1 MKGEKGGERVPVPVA
16 GPAFR
21 GGVYFVLFKLFGCVL
36 EFAFEVV
43 SIESTFSPVCNAG
56 LEGKNRGK
64 PVRWA
69 ASGPRGD
76 GTRGSGG
83 SLPAWDAGGQ
93 EEDTPPLCQA
103 TLSPRRGR
111 EDPAW
116 RGATRLTQHRRS
128 DGRLHPIRSGT
139 QGRSEGRRLGYLC
152 LQQQHVEVGDRLSV
166 DAQELQFTSQSICQ
180 LSNLK
185 LPGERAESRAAL
197 WEHIRRLR
205 PCGSRQSPLGTTHGP
220 SAWRD
225 WDVPPWPHGPVTP
238 SVTSR
243 YILHPRDT
251 AVWVAG

>member
-1 MKGEKGGERVPVPVA
+1 MA

-21 GGVYFVLFKLFGCVL
+21 GGVYFVLFKLFGCIL

-69 ASGPRGD
+69 ASGPGGD
-76 GTRGSGG
+76 RTRGSGG
-83 SLPAWDAGGQ
+83 SLPARDAGDQ
-93 EEDTPPLCQA
+93 EEDTPPPRQA

-111 EDPAW
+111 EGPV
-116 RGATRLTQHRRS
+116 RRSATRLTQHQRS
-128 DGRLHPIRSGT
+128 DGGLHPIRSGT
-139 QGRSEGRRLGYLC
+139 QSRSEGRRLGYLC

-185 LPGERAESRAAL
+185 LPGERSESRAAL
-197 WEHIRRLR
+197 WEQHWATVALWLS
-205 PCGSRQSPLGTTHGP
+205 GTPLGTARSP
-220 SAWRD
+220 SAWQDR
-225 WDVPPWPHGPVTP
+225 DVPPWPCVPVTP
-238 SVTSR
+238 FVKSH
-243 YILHPRDT
+243 YILHPRDRT
-251 AVWVAG
+251 VRVAG

>member
-1 MKGEKGGERVPVPVA
+1 MSEMSEMKGEKGGERVPVPVA

-69 ASGPRGD
+69 ASGPGGG
-76 GTRGSGG
+76 GTQGSGG
-83 SLPAWDAGGQ
+83 SLPAQDAGGQ
-93 EEDTPPLCQA
+93 EEDTPPPCQA

-111 EDPAW
+111 EGPAR

-128 DGRLHPIRSGT
+128 DGGLHPIRSGT
-139 QGRSEGRRLGYLC
+139 RGRSEGRRLGYLC

-197 WEHIRRLR
+197 WE
-205 PCGSRQSPLGTTHGP
+205 QHG
-220 SAWRD
+220 AAT
-225 WDVPPWPHGPVTP
+225 PPWLSGNTA
-238 SVTSR
+238 R
-243 YILHPRDT
+243 DHPRPLSLEGLGHAT
-251 AVWVAG
+251 LALCACHPLC

>member
-83 SLPAWDAGGQ
+83 SLPAWDAGGHP
-93 EEDTPPLCQA
+93 TSVPSHALPP
-103 TLSPRRGR
+103 PRKGGPCVARCHEAHAAPALGR
-111 EDPAW
+111 QIASDPLRNTRPE
-116 RGATRLTQHRRS
+116 RGAKARL
-128 DGRLHPIRSGT
+128 P
-139 QGRSEGRRLGYLC
+139 
-152 LQQQHVEVGDRLSV
+152 LS
-166 DAQELQFTSQSICQ
+166 AT
-180 LSNLK
+180 
-185 LPGERAESRAAL
+185 AT
-197 WEHIRRLR
+197 
-205 PCGSRQSPLGTTHGP
+205 CGS
-220 SAWRD
+220 WR
-225 WDVPPWPHGPVTP
+225 
-238 SVTSR
+238 
-243 YILHPRDT
+243 
-251 AVWVAG
+251 

>member
-21 GGVYFVLFKLFGCVL
+21 SGVYFVLFKLFGCVL

-69 ASGPRGD
+69 AGALGGTGLEDREAPFRH
-76 GTRGSGG
+76 GTRGARRRTPCLRAKPRSPPAEEGRAPRGSRSTGARTDGG
-83 SLPAWDAGGQ
+83 
-93 EEDTPPLCQA
+93 
-103 TLSPRRGR
+103 
-111 EDPAW
+111 
-116 RGATRLTQHRRS
+116 
-128 DGRLHPIRSGT
+128 LHPIRSGT
-139 QGRSEGRRLGYLC
+139 RGRSEGRRLGYLC

-185 LPGERAESRAAL
+185 LPGKRAESRAVL
-197 WEHIRRLR
+197 WEQHRAATAPQVPGNTAGDHPQPL
-205 PCGSRQSPLGTTHGP
+205 SREGPGRATLALCVCHPLC
-220 SAWRD
+220 
-225 WDVPPWPHGPVTP
+225 
-238 SVTSR
+238 
-243 YILHPRDT
+243 
-251 AVWVAG
+251 